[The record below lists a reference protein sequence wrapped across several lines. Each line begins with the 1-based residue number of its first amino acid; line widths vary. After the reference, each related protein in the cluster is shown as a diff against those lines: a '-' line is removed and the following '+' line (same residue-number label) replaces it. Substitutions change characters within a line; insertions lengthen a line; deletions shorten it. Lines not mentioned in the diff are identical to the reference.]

1 MTRALIAFG
10 ANIGDVHASFRQ
22 SVKQLSAVAEVALI
36 SAASPVVTT
45 AVTGKQ
51 IHDDPDADPDPDA
64 DAETD
69 ADPDY
74 LNSAVLV
81 ETSLSVEQLLVVTQ
95 AIERDMGRQRP
106 GSQQR
111 WRPRKIDLDIIL
123 FGQQIVDRPGLQIPH
138 PRMSFRKFVLGPA
151 IEIAADM
158 IDPISQVP
166 LKTLWDRIDQG
177 RKNVLW
183 IADDLHGAQ
192 SIAASLPRRG
202 DRSLEIAGDLRQA
215 KAALE
220 SYGLMMFSG
229 ALAVTRQA
237 DGAGDDSAGDDSG
250 NGDSVDP
257 SSDRFHPERVGSHG
271 VDFLAAA
278 RRFAGPW
285 LNLTGAV
292 NVADPDRSSDSSSS
306 IQSEIVGAFEAI
318 EAL

>member
-22 SVKQLSAVAEVALI
+22 SVQQLSAVAEVALI
-36 SAASPVVTT
+36 SVASPVVTT
-45 AVTGKQ
+45 AVTGKP
-51 IHDDPDADPDPDA
+51 IHDDPDADPDA
-64 DAETD
+64 DPETD

-202 DRSLEIAGDLRQA
+202 DRSLEIAADLRQA

-237 DGAGDDSAGDDSG
+237 DAAGDDSG

-257 SSDRFHPERVGSHG
+257 SSDRYHPERVGSHG

-285 LNLTGAV
+285 LNLAGAV

-318 EAL
+318 GAL